1 MAKTHNQL
9 LIDMLMRLSGEVAK
23 VDGIGGTR
31 DWLIAELSTVI
42 SHAQD
47 GPYERVFTESEVWAI
62 IARLPVQA
70 MVGTPC
76 VMLEDIAP
84 AFGLS
89 DPA

>member
-1 MAKTHNQL
+1 MHNMARKLTGYTGKGVGVFDL
-9 LIDMLMRLSGEVAK
+9 SARPDMYTEPQAATIVLH
-23 VDGIGGTR
+23 D
-31 DWLIAELSTVI
+31 
-42 SHAQD
+42 QD
-47 GPYERVFTESEVWAI
+47 EHERVFTESEVRAI